1 MERLSPLIRI
11 TIIFCLSLLSYK
23 SYSIDIVKI
32 KDQQLSKNKAAHNI
46 AVIQRALEITE
57 PNYGP
62 FMLETVN
69 IRMTP
74 EREIRIVEEGDIVN
88 VTITPANQYWDTY
101 LTPIKVPI
109 RLGLLS
115 YRLLLINKVDLP
127 KFEQIAT
134 INEIKQTTVGL
145 LHNWKTAGIYK
156 ENKISMMKS
165 YNYEG
170 LFLMLNNQRFD
181 YIPRAIYEVY
191 DELEAQESILK
202 DIVVEPTIALFIPT
216 KTYLYVSPKNK
227 RLVKRL
233 QSGLHELVT
242 SGELKEILHKYYASD
257 IKRAKL
263 NKRKMITIESRYYNQ
278 TETTYNEYL
287 LN

>member
-1 MERLSPLIRI
+1 
-11 TIIFCLSLLSYK
+11 
-23 SYSIDIVKI
+23 
-32 KDQQLSKNKAAHNI
+32 
-46 AVIQRALEITE
+46 
-57 PNYGP
+57 
-62 FMLETVN
+62 
-69 IRMTP
+69 
-74 EREIRIVEEGDIVN
+74 
-88 VTITPANQYWDTY
+88 
-101 LTPIKVPI
+101 
-109 RLGLLS
+109 
-115 YRLLLINKVDLP
+115 
-127 KFEQIAT
+127 
-134 INEIKQTTVGL
+134 
-145 LHNWKTAGIYK
+145 
-156 ENKISMMKS
+156 MMKS

>member
-1 MERLSPLIRI
+1 M
-11 TIIFCLSLLSYK
+11 FCLSLLSYK

-74 EREIRIVEEGDIVN
+74 EREIKVVEEGDIVN
-88 VTITPANQYWDTY
+88 VTITPANQYWDEY

-191 DELEAQESILK
+191 DELEAQ
-202 DIVVEPTIALFIPT
+202 
-216 KTYLYVSPKNK
+216 
-227 RLVKRL
+227 
-233 QSGLHELVT
+233 
-242 SGELKEILHKYYASD
+242 
-257 IKRAKL
+257 
-263 NKRKMITIESRYYNQ
+263 
-278 TETTYNEYL
+278 
-287 LN
+287 